1 MWKLRNSV
9 ALLRPG
15 EARFPLHSYEATRF
29 AYSSILHVS
38 GQISERA
45 CNLLLPAVLL
55 DLGGIKTSSTKKKIA
70 RSIPTVAVGKVK
82 LRRQQFISVCNSLT
96 LPFIKNAESLMQL
109 FVGLFVH
116 KSFKK

>member
-55 DLGGIKTSSTKKKIA
+55 DLGGIKTSSTKKKSPGVFLLLLLV
-70 RSIPTVAVGKVK
+70 R
-82 LRRQQFISVCNSLT
+82 LN
-96 LPFIKNAESLMQL
+96 
-109 FVGLFVH
+109 FVD
-116 KSFKK
+116 SSS